1 MCRDEDHFKP
11 GMGTNVKFSP
21 GRDVRVDLI
30 PFAGE
35 GRQFSLLS
43 LSKEYIPEYPD
54 VLDLTLP

>member
-1 MCRDEDHFKP
+1 MCGDDLKS
-11 GMGTNVKFSP
+11 GMGTNIKCSP

-30 PFAGE
+30 PFTGE

-43 LSKEYIPEYPD
+43 LSKECIPECPG

>member
-1 MCRDEDHFKP
+1 M
-11 GMGTNVKFSP
+11 NVKFSP

-43 LSKEYIPEYPD
+43 LSKEFIPEYPD